1 MERIVIKGGK
11 KLRGTVRVS
20 GSKNASLAVM
30 AAAALPCGKSVLHNL
45 PGLKDV
51 ETMGKIIGMLGPE
64 VRQRGD
70 RLTIDATRFD
80 NHLAPYD
87 LIRTMR
93 ASIYV
98 LGATLARL
106 GRAQVSLPG
115 GCAIGERPIDL
126 HLKGFRALGVKVDI
140 KHGYI
145 KASCRQLKGAR
156 VNLRGPHGSSVGATV
171 NILLAAVLARGTTVI
186 DGAAREPD
194 VQDCVGFLNAAGAK
208 IRGSGTSRLL
218 IEGVPQLQGIE
229 YQLSADRIEAGTYL
243 VAAAMTGGPLKIVN
257 CPVPQ
262 MKRVLEALAKA
273 GCALTIKDQEVSLR
287 RTGRLKPLELRVA
300 PYPGFP
306 TDLQAQFTALAAVTP
321 GRSIIRETIFE
332 GRFMHVAEL
341 RRMGAKIEVDD
352 GKVMIEGVPGLSG
365 AVVMAS
371 DLRAS
376 AALILAGLVANG
388 WTAVR
393 RVYHL
398 DRGYDN
404 MVGKLRKLGASIRR
418 QREKINQA

>member
-30 AAAALPCGKSVLHNL
+30 AAAALPCGKSVLKNL

-51 ETMGKIIGMLGPE
+51 ETMGKIIGMMGPR
-64 VRQRGD
+64 VKSRAG
-70 RLTIDATRFD
+70 RLTVDATRFD
-80 NHLAPYD
+80 NHLAPYE

-98 LGATLARL
+98 LGAALARL

-126 HLKGFRALGVKVDI
+126 HLRGFRALGVKVDI

-156 VNLRGPHGSSVGATV
+156 VDLKGPHGSSVGATV
-171 NILLAAVLARGTTVI
+171 NTLLAAVLAKGKTVI
-186 DGAAREPD
+186 EGAAREPD
-194 VQDCVGFLNAAGAK
+194 IQDCIGFLNAAGAK
-208 IRGSGTSRLL
+208 IQGSGSSRLV
-218 IEGVPQLQGIE
+218 IHGVPQLKGIE
-229 YQLSADRIEAGTYL
+229 YELSPDRIEAGTYL
-243 VAAAMTGGPLKIVN
+243 VAAAMTGGSLKVIN
-257 CPVPQ
+257 CPVDQ
-262 MKRVLEALAKA
+262 MKRVLEALSKA
-273 GCALTIKDQEVSLR
+273 GCALAIKDQEVSLR
-287 RTGRLKPLELRVA
+287 SNGRLKPLSLRVA

-306 TDLQAQFTALAAVTP
+306 TDLQAQFTAMAAVTP
-321 GRSIIRETIFE
+321 GRSVIRETIFE

-341 RRMGAKIEVDD
+341 RRMGAKIEVDG
-352 GKVMIEGVPGLSG
+352 GKVMIDGVASLSG

-418 QREKINQA
+418 EREKPNKN